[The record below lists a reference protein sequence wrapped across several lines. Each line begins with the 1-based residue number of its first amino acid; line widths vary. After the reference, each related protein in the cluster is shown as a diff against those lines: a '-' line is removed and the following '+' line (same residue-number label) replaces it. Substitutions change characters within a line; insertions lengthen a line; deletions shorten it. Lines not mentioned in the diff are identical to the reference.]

1 VVKLN
6 LYGPKKGKNRDFWDH
21 YSDEIGDYD
30 DDSDEDLNDGD
41 WEDFED

>member
-30 DDSDEDLNDGD
+30 DSEEDLNDGD